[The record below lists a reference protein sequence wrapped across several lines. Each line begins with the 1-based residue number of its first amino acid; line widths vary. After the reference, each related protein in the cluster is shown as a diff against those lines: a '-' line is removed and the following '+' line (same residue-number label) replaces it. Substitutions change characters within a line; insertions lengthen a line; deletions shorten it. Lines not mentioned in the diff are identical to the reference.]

1 MISFATSLKIQL
13 SKMETLSEAH
23 STPVSRAFLK
33 IGLPWLDPFSS
44 SAWYP
49 ICIKMYQGDR
59 PRHPVHLVGSL
70 DDASHQLLL
79 SLLNLSQQ
87 ENRRKMMRRSEA
99 QVYHGVKTWSSC
111 AAFSACRFRK
121 TSWTKTDQNNRKEN
135 AKAKAWSIEK
145 FQAVPRKNDKKRLE
159 VLNGSAAVCRLPFV

>member
-1 MISFATSLKIQL
+1 
-13 SKMETLSEAH
+13 METLSEAH

-87 ENRRKMMRRSEA
+87 EKRRKMMRRSEA
-99 QVYHGVKTWSSC
+99 QVYHGVKT
-111 AAFSACRFRK
+111 
-121 TSWTKTDQNNRKEN
+121 
-135 AKAKAWSIEK
+135 
-145 FQAVPRKNDKKRLE
+145 
-159 VLNGSAAVCRLPFV
+159 

>member
-99 QVYHGVKTWSSC
+99 QVYHGVKT
-111 AAFSACRFRK
+111 
-121 TSWTKTDQNNRKEN
+121 
-135 AKAKAWSIEK
+135 
-145 FQAVPRKNDKKRLE
+145 
-159 VLNGSAAVCRLPFV
+159 